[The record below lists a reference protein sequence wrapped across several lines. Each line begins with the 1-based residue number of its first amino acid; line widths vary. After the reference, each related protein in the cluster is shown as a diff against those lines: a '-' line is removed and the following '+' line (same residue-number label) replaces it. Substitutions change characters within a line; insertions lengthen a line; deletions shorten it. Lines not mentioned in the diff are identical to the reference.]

1 MLALRD
7 VSKTYFTERSE
18 VEALSGVDLD
28 IREGAFVALA
38 GRSGSGKS
46 TLLHLL
52 ALIDDVTRGW
62 FVFCGVR
69 ADGLPEHKR
78 VALRR
83 RTSSFIF
90 QDTRLIDELDVR
102 ANIGIGLLYRD
113 MTTAERRWRV
123 EEAMDFVGL
132 GHRAAHP
139 VPALSAGQQR
149 RVEIARAIVSRP
161 RILFA
166 DEPAGD
172 LDARGAAQMLQLL
185 WQLNRGGTTVVMATH
200 SAECA
205 AMADEIVYLM
215 DGLRIDGTEGRA
227 LRYKSRIDLTA
238 TPKIH
243 SLSELGAARAGY
255 WLSRVGRG
263 PHQGE
268 HR

>member
-7 VSKTYFTERSE
+7 VSKTYFTGRSE
-18 VEALSGVDLD
+18 VEALSGVDLN
-28 IREGAFVALA
+28 IREGAFVALV
-38 GRSGSGKS
+38 GLSGSGKS

-69 ADGLPEHKR
+69 VDRLPEHKR

-83 RTSSFIF
+83 RMSSFLF
-90 QDTRLIDELDVR
+90 QDTRLIDELDVQ
-102 ANIGIGLLYRD
+102 ANIEIGLRYRD
-113 MTTAERRWRV
+113 MTAAERRWRV
-123 EEAMDFVGL
+123 EEAMELVGL

-149 RVEIARAIVSRP
+149 RVEIARAIASRP

-166 DEPAGD
+166 DEPTGD
-172 LDARGAAQMLQLL
+172 LDARGAAQMLQVL

-205 AMADEIVYLM
+205 AMADEIVYLA
-215 DGLRIDGTEGRA
+215 DGLRIDGNGGPRA
-227 LRYKSRIDLTA
+227 SLRVA
-238 TPKIH
+238 N
-243 SLSELGAARAGY
+243 
-255 WLSRVGRG
+255 
-263 PHQGE
+263 
-268 HR
+268 